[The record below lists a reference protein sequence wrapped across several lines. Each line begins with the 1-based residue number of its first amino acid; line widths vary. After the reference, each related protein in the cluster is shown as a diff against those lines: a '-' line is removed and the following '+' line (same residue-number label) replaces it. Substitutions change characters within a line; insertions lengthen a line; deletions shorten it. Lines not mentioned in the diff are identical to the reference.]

1 MLFKKLR
8 IFFLSILFF
17 SLFISCEN
25 AISYDEDD
33 IPDSITA
40 EEVNTSGPEKYASIS
55 GYYQNNEGA
64 LPAGI
69 QKAIAKNESA
79 GSSFKNRSA
88 YPGLNTT
95 LNEIQYYVTA
105 TAENEKAVS
114 GSVSVENKSYSVTGL
129 KFGIDW
135 TVEVGIKVKI
145 SAEGETEN
153 WVRCFY
159 DVSEPV
165 RITESNMAVS
175 RNLILKPDTSGYGSV
190 ELNLTTDSSITGLEI
205 KLDNEEQRSKWQTAL
220 AADSEK
226 EISASKIK
234 LANLQSGQY
243 DLTLLF
249 TRSGESYPCYSTTQ
263 TIVVIKGMKTDTW
276 QSNGTSLISATGE
289 FNLTSTLISNYVDS
303 CIYVGPN
310 SAASSINVRPD
321 DSNEGRAYTP
331 LASVNEAIKR
341 IRNANVSR
349 DYKIFVSGSH
359 DENIKIGGEGA
370 DVLPGTAA
378 ASITIQGLNNNNAKD
393 VLTAPQFSTAPCLS
407 IQTDI
412 PVILKNIKI
421 TTTQNTFDGTYSSSE
436 KGGGLYIE
444 TSSSAPGVTLD
455 SGVLIDG
462 CIISG
467 TGAKGAGIYLDSGK
481 LTIKTG
487 AKISN
492 NQVINQKTLGI
503 AEGGGIYINSGTVEI
518 CGGEISGN
526 SVSLG
531 GFSGIKAGG
540 GIYIKEGGSLLLS
553 GNFSMSSSGSAAYND
568 IYVETADSIK
578 IKNAISPQAGTS
590 GAMATITP
598 AQDLQRGVSIVSLDS
613 GSSLSSIA
621 PYKDYFA
628 LSNNDWIIKANNAGN
643 ALVIDAPIY
652 VAGQVTHPVTGKAG
666 KAAANGGNG
675 TKSAPY
681 DNIEQAINAIIAL
694 NATENYTIYVDG
706 EIIGLQTIPSSLT
719 SSHAS
724 GITIQGASGNT
735 SDILN
740 RTGLG
745 SGSGSVLTIS
755 SPVSVTIKDL
765 KITGGNTTGN
775 GGGINMI
782 SGSTVTLE
790 SGALIG
796 GTSGSTAAS
805 DTEHSANYADKGGG
819 IYSEGNL
826 TLKNGSAVIYNYAN
840 DGGGICCNGG
850 SLTIEAGAKVNLN
863 GTNTTGGGITTKGT
877 ELSMTGGEVCNNISN
892 SGVGGLYITK
902 NSSDYCPALI
912 TISGAKI
919 SNNSADDGSSGGI
932 YYSGGQTLAIT
943 GNTEVSGNHSKF
955 EGGGIRVAPGVLDLS
970 DCTISG
976 NYSNE
981 GNRPGG
987 GIAASAY
994 GSIKLSGSVYIPSG
1008 ATKDGSPLTGDF
1020 CNDVCYHN
1028 ASPIK
1033 IKGALT
1039 LPAECTDG
1047 IIATITP
1054 GTYIRGTAIIEA
1066 EGSVTDLTSYK
1077 DYFTLT
1083 NSENWNV
1090 TLSADKK
1097 QITLDAPIYVS
1108 TSGSSATTTTGTKN
1122 DPFRTIQDAISTA
1135 LTDTNVDYTI
1145 LIDGELR
1152 ATTVNNNGTINGY
1165 AQEIIDPGEP
1175 AGSTIKAKSITIRGA
1190 SASNGNPTDV
1200 INGLSAD
1207 GTKTARGLFIGT
1219 KIPVTIENLKIT
1231 GGLADEGGGIYL
1243 SGEDTTLTLGNDVLI
1258 TGNKAKNSGGGIYL
1272 NKNTINN
1279 SCPTL
1284 YIKGNVK
1291 ICDNTNSVSGDPS
1304 NLYLPAGKLV
1314 NVIGPLT
1321 NGSKKAQV
1329 GISTAA
1335 EPDAASTVTFTS
1347 GYGLYNYGVA
1357 PGTYFTGDKWTV
1369 AAGSD
1374 FEACLAASGGNI
1386 TVDPIYEDIKIS
1398 IDKSLVY
1405 LAEESKTFTFTA
1417 SVKDSNGNNVT
1428 VSPGTGTGKVAYSYT
1443 VTYHGELLTSGTHFT
1458 PGDDVNLNTL
1468 TLSNSLPEGNY
1479 TINVVAIYNGNTYC
1493 AEFNVTL
1500 KEYLDVQGSDGT
1512 EISDSMRTSTAK
1524 YLKVKFTNDYGI
1536 KAPEIPESEKQSS
1549 GYYDS
1554 DMKLDYSCIIPAGK
1568 TLELTSDVPVT
1579 IKCNAVYYMFKV
1591 SGTLIIGENVKLT
1604 GTHLVPSER
1613 SIIHGHLINI
1623 YSGGKVILDGGT
1635 ITNGVGAGSI
1645 SSHAIEIQN
1654 RGTLIINSGYIT
1666 NGNGG
1671 GGAVQVNS
1679 GGKVEMY
1686 GGEISDNIARGG
1698 KTGGVTVRNNGTFI
1712 KSGGI
1717 IKNNTLSGNPSQ
1729 LYVFAGGKYGTSE
1742 NNLVTYS
1749 EDYEVTD
1756 EL

>member
-1 MLFKKLR
+1 MNYLKKSCALTL
-8 IFFLSILFF
+8 IFYIFLFF
-17 SLFISCEN
+17 FISCEN
-25 AISYDEDD
+25 SINSYDSNNKINGAED
-33 IPDSITA
+33 
-40 EEVNTSGPEKYASIS
+40 TSSTSPAVRYANVSGTFSTGDALPSQLAASIS
-55 GYYQNNEGA
+55 PSNNKSRSAIAHPHSEHNNSHYYVIARDVTEGKADSERESPVNGQINDSRRYTVSGLKIGVTWQIEVGIEVKNEGA
-64 LPAGI
+64 TEWQPCLYAKTKPKAFTEEDNVISEDLVLIADMTEGYGAIDLSMTLDNSIDYFVVNVPADKLEVWQTAYAADTGNLCDVDGTSGRIKIKSIPAGI
-69 QKAIAKNESA
+69 YNLGLGFYKSN
-79 GSSFKNRSA
+79 GLLA
-88 YPGLNTT
+88 Y
-95 LNEIQYYVTA
+95 Y
-105 TAENEKAVS
+105 
-114 GSVSVENKSYSVTGL
+114 
-129 KFGIDW
+129 
-135 TVEVGIKVKI
+135 
-145 SAEGETEN
+145 TE
-153 WVRCFY
+153 
-159 DVSEPV
+159 
-165 RITESNMAVS
+165 
-175 RNLILKPDTSGYGSV
+175 
-190 ELNLTTDSSITGLEI
+190 
-205 KLDNEEQRSKWQTAL
+205 
-220 AADSEK
+220 
-226 EISASKIK
+226 
-234 LANLQSGQY
+234 
-243 DLTLLF
+243 
-249 TRSGESYPCYSTTQ
+249 Q
-263 TIVVIKGMKTDTW
+263 TICVVKGMLTETW
-276 QSNGTSLISATGE
+276 VSNGTALFQGSGLSTS
-289 FNLTSTLISNYVDS
+289 FNLTDSLINSYIDS
-303 CIYVGPN
+303 VIYVGQN
-310 SAASSINVRPD
+310 SYATSIGVTARN
-321 DSNEGRAYTP
+321 SNEGRAYSP

-341 IRNANVSR
+341 IRNANVRR
-349 DYKIFVSGSH
+349 DYKIFVSGEH
-359 DENIKIGGEGA
+359 AENIKIGGEGTEA
-370 DVLPGTAA
+370 LPGTAA
-378 ASITIQGLNNNNAKD
+378 SSITIQGLNNNAAD
-393 VLTAPQFSTAPCLS
+393 VLKSTSLSTAPCLS

-412 PVILKNIKI
+412 SVIFKNIKI
-421 TTTQNTFDGTYSSSE
+421 TTYSNSFYNTSPQ
-436 KGGGLYIE
+436 GGGLYIK
-444 TSSSAPGVTLD
+444 TGAAAPGVTLD
-455 SGVLIDG
+455 SGALIDG

-481 LTIKTG
+481 FTIKTG

-492 NQVINQKTLGI
+492 NHFP
-503 AEGGGIYINSGTVEI
+503 NSD
-518 CGGEISGN
+518 
-526 SVSLG
+526 
-531 GFSGIKAGG
+531 GFGG
-540 GIYIKEGGSLLLS
+540 GIYIKSGAELILSGSFDIPYGGSVTQ
-553 GNFSMSSSGSAAYND
+553 ND
-568 IYVETADSIK
+568 IYVEAAESIK
-578 IKNAISPQAGTS
+578 IKNAISPKSGTS

-598 AQDLQRGVSIVSLDS
+598 AQDLQRGASIVSLAS
-613 GSSLSSIA
+613 GSSLSSIT

-628 LSNNDWIIKANNAGN
+628 LSNNDWIIKANSAGN

-652 VAGQVTHPVTGKAG
+652 VAGSERTRQVCTSDGSES
-666 KAAANGGNG
+666 GNG
-675 TKSAPY
+675 TKSAPFAT
-681 DNIEQAINAIIAL
+681 IEQAVNAISAL
-694 NATENYTIYVDG
+694 NVRDEYTIYIDG
-706 EIIGLQTIPSSLT
+706 EISDAQTIPVSFTSDKASSL
-719 SSHAS
+719 
-724 GITIQGASGNT
+724 TIQGASGNT
-735 SDILN
+735 SDSL
-740 RTGLG
+740 TGSDAG
-745 SGSGSVLTIS
+745 SFSVLTIS
-755 SPVSVTIKDL
+755 SPVPVTIKDL
-765 KITGGNTTGN
+765 KITGGNNSGF

-790 SGALIG
+790 NGALIG

-805 DTEHSANYADKGGG
+805 DTEHSANYAAKGGG

-826 TLKNGSAVIYNYAN
+826 TLKNGSAVTYNYAFGN
-840 DGGGICCNGG
+840 DDENAGGGGGIYCNGG

-863 GTNTTGGGITTKGT
+863 GTYNFGGGISIKGT
-877 ELSMTGGEVCNNISN
+877 AFSMTGGEVCNNISN
-892 SGVGGLYITK
+892 NGAGGLYITK

-919 SNNSADDGSSGGI
+919 SNNSADAYGSSGGI
-932 YYSGGQTLAIT
+932 DYSGGQTLAIT

-976 NYSNE
+976 NYSNN
-981 GNRPGG
+981 GTRPGG
-987 GIAASAY
+987 GIAANAG

-1008 ATKDGSPLTGDF
+1008 ATIGETFRTGNG
-1020 CNDVCYHN
+1020 CNDVRQNYG
-1028 ASPIK
+1028 SIK

-1039 LPAECTDG
+1039 PPSECTDG

-1054 GTYIRGTAIIEA
+1054 NAAVRGSALLEA
-1066 EGSVTDLTSYK
+1066 EGSVIDLTPYK
-1077 DYFTLT
+1077 DYFALT
-1083 NSENWNV
+1083 QAGWNLN
-1090 TLSADKK
+1090 LSADKK

-1108 TSGSSATTTTGTKN
+1108 TSGSSAATTTGTKN

-1219 KIPVTIENLKIT
+1219 KIPVTIENLTIT

-1258 TGNKAKNSGGGIYL
+1258 TGNKAKYSGGGIYL

-1284 YIKGNVK
+1284 NIKGNVK

-1304 NLYLPAGKLV
+1304 NLYLPDEAKITVTGA
-1314 NVIGPLT
+1314 LT
-1321 NGSKKAQV
+1321 KGSNMAKI

-1335 EPDAASTVTFTS
+1335 EPDAASKVTFTS
-1347 GYGLYNYGVA
+1347 GYGMYNYGVA

-1369 AAGSD
+1369 AAGSGTSAG
-1374 FEACLAASGGNI
+1374 EAVLTTSGGNI

-1417 SVKDSNGNNVT
+1417 SAKDSNGNNVT

-1500 KEYLDVQGSDGT
+1500 KEYLEVQGSDGT
-1512 EISDSMRTSTAK
+1512 EISDFMRTSTAK

-1536 KAPEIPESEKQSS
+1536 KAPDIPESEKRSS

-1554 DMKLDYSCIIPAGK
+1554 SMKLDYSCIIPAGK

-1579 IKCNAVYYMFKV
+1579 IKCNAVYYMFSV

-1645 SSHAIEIQN
+1645 SSHAIEINN

-1698 KTGGVTVRNNGTFI
+1698 KTGGVTVQNKGTFI
-1712 KSGGI
+1712 KSGGV

>member
-8 IFFLSILFF
+8 IIFLSLLFF
-17 SLFISCEN
+17 SLFVSCEN
-25 AISYDEDD
+25 AISYDDEEENQSSLTTEE
-33 IPDSITA
+33 IKTTPSVKYGSI
-40 EEVNTSGPEKYASIS
+40 N
-55 GYYQNNEGA
+55 GYYQNYSGA
-64 LPAGI
+64 LPATI
-69 QKAIAKNESA
+69 QKSIAKAEGDKLNSQ
-79 GSSFKNRSA
+79 NRSA
-88 YPGLNTT
+88 IPALGSELNQI
-95 LNEIQYYVTA
+95 EYYVIA
-105 TAENEKAVS
+105 RAEGEEPVS
-114 GSVSVENKSYSVTGL
+114 GSVSEEDKTFSISGL

-135 TVEVGIKVKI
+135 DIEVGINVKQ
-145 SAEGETEN
+145 TDEN
-153 WVRCFY
+153 GSVSWLRCFY
-159 DVSEPV
+159 DT
-165 RITESNMAVS
+165 TENVKLSLTELSIS

-190 ELNLTTDSSITGLEI
+190 DLDLTADTNITGLEI
-205 KLDNEEQRSKWQTAL
+205 KLDDDEQKAKWQAAL
-220 AADSEK
+220 AADEEK

-234 LANLQSGQY
+234 LANLPSGQY

-249 TRSGESYPCYSTTQ
+249 KRSDESYPCYSTTQ
-263 TIVVIKGMKTDTW
+263 TIIVINGMTTDTW
-276 QSNGTSLISATGE
+276 QNTGTSLISTTGE
-289 FNLTSTLISNYVDS
+289 FNLTSTIISNYVDS

-310 SAASSINVRPD
+310 SASRSIGVTPD
-321 DSNEGRAYTP
+321 NSNEGRAYSP

-341 IRNANVSR
+341 IRNANVRR
-349 DYKIFVSGSH
+349 DYKIFISGEH
-359 DENIKIGGEGA
+359 AENIKIGGEGA

-378 ASITIQGLNNNNAKD
+378 SSITIQGLNNNAAD
-393 VLTAPQFSTAPCLS
+393 VLKSPDLSTAPCLS

-412 PVILKNIKI
+412 PVIFKNLKI
-421 TTTQNTFDGTYSSSE
+421 TTSSNTVLVEYNSSTQ
-436 KGGGLYIE
+436 GGGLYIK
-444 TSSSAPGVTLD
+444 TGSVTLD
-455 SGVLIDG
+455 SGALIDG

-492 NQVINQKTLGI
+492 NHFP
-503 AEGGGIYINSGTVEI
+503 NS
-518 CGGEISGN
+518 N
-526 SVSLG
+526 
-531 GFSGIKAGG
+531 GFGG
-540 GIYIKEGGSLLLS
+540 GIYIKSGAELILSGSFDIPYGGSVTQ
-553 GNFSMSSSGSAAYND
+553 ND
-568 IYVETADSIK
+568 IYVEAAESIK

-598 AQDLQRGVSIVSLDS
+598 SQDLQRGVSIVSLAS

-628 LSNNDWIIKANNAGN
+628 LSNNDWIIKANSADN
-643 ALVIDAPIY
+643 ALIIDAPIY
-652 VAGQVTHPVTGKAG
+652 VAGKVTHPVTGNAG
-666 KAAANGGNG
+666 KAAAYGGNG
-675 TKSAPY
+675 TKSAPFDSI
-681 DNIEQAINAIIAL
+681 DNAISAIIAL
-694 NATENYTIYVDG
+694 NAAENYTIYVDG
-706 EIIGLQTIPSSLT
+706 EIIGLQSIPSSLT

-740 RTGLG
+740 RSGLG

-755 SPVSVTIKDL
+755 SPVPVTIKDL
-765 KITGGNTTGN
+765 TIKGGNTTGN

-782 SGSTVTLE
+782 SGSTVILE

-877 ELSMTGGEVCNNISN
+877 ELSMTGGEVYNNISN
-892 SGVGGLYITK
+892 RGAGGLYITK

-987 GIAASAY
+987 GIAASA
-994 GSIKLSGSVYIPSG
+994 GGTIKLSGSVYIPSG

-1020 CNDVCYHN
+1020 CNDVCYHYT
-1028 ASPIK
+1028 SPIK

-1039 LPAECTDG
+1039 PPAEG

-1054 GTYIRGTAIIEA
+1054 GAYIRGTSIIEA

-1077 DYFTLT
+1077 DYFALT
-1083 NSENWNV
+1083 QAGWNLN
-1090 TLSADKK
+1090 LSADKK

-1108 TSGSSATTTTGTKN
+1108 TSGSSAATTTGTKN

-1175 AGSTIKAKSITIRGA
+1175 GSTIKAKSITIRGA
-1190 SASNGNPTDV
+1190 SDSNGNPTDV

-1243 SGEDTTLTLGNDVLI
+1243 SGEDTTLTLGDDVLI
-1258 TGNKAKNSGGGIYL
+1258 TGNKAKYSGGGIYL

-1284 YIKGNVK
+1284 NIKGNVK

-1304 NLYLPAGKLV
+1304 NLYLPDGAKITVTGA
-1314 NVIGPLT
+1314 LT
-1321 NGSKKAQV
+1321 NGSKKAQI
-1329 GISTAA
+1329 GISTEAV
-1335 EPDAASTVTFTS
+1335 PSTSNPLVFTS
-1347 GYGLYNYGVA
+1347 NYGSYNTA
-1357 PGTYFTGDKWTV
+1357 QDIATYFTGDKWTV
-1369 AAGSD
+1369 AAGSGTSSG
-1374 FEACLAASGGNI
+1374 EAVLAVSGGNI
-1386 TVDPIYEDIKIS
+1386 TVDPVYEDIKIS
-1398 IDKSLVY
+1398 LDKTEIAISDTSKIINFIAKAKNSGGNEITVPVGSGAGKISYSSVSL
-1405 LAEESKTFTFTA
+1405 
-1417 SVKDSNGNNVT
+1417 
-1428 VSPGTGTGKVAYSYT
+1428 
-1443 VTYHGELLTSGTHFT
+1443 TYHGETVPSTGYYT
-1458 PGDDVNLNTL
+1458 LNENKNQITFL
-1468 TLSNSLPEGNY
+1468 DNLPEGKY
-1479 TINVVAIYNGNTYC
+1479 TINVTAVYNGNTYS
-1493 AEFNVTL
+1493 AEFEVKIIATL
-1500 KEYLDVQGSDGT
+1500 SASGLSSALLLLDENTKDT
-1512 EISDSMRTSTAK
+1512 PHTISVSVSSLQDLLTIRETLNTSNRFVN
-1524 YLKVKFTNDYGI
+1524 LKLFISELDTISSLYSCTKLVGIIIPEGI
-1536 KAPEIPESEKQSS
+1536 KKIGESAFNGCTNLSSVVLPNSLETLSYRDFNGCVSLRSLTLPEGLKTLNIQCLSETGLTSIHLPASVTSIAGDCFTSSMSLQSITVDPANPNYKDVSGVLYTKNGEHLIYYPVVTTGQVILPDGLKKIGSYSFYRARDITSMSIPASVTSIDGNAFDCCSNLETISFGGTTEEWAAISKGRQWARAIMATQVICSNGTAEIPE
-1549 GYYDS
+1549 
-1554 DMKLDYSCIIPAGK
+1554 
-1568 TLELTSDVPVT
+1568 DVRQP
-1579 IKCNAVYYMFKV
+1579 
-1591 SGTLIIGENVKLT
+1591 
-1604 GTHLVPSER
+1604 
-1613 SIIHGHLINI
+1613 
-1623 YSGGKVILDGGT
+1623 
-1635 ITNGVGAGSI
+1635 
-1645 SSHAIEIQN
+1645 
-1654 RGTLIINSGYIT
+1654 
-1666 NGNGG
+1666 
-1671 GGAVQVNS
+1671 
-1679 GGKVEMY
+1679 
-1686 GGEISDNIARGG
+1686 
-1698 KTGGVTVRNNGTFI
+1698 
-1712 KSGGI
+1712 
-1717 IKNNTLSGNPSQ
+1717 
-1729 LYVFAGGKYGTSE
+1729 
-1742 NNLVTYS
+1742 
-1749 EDYEVTD
+1749 
-1756 EL
+1756 